1 MIEIN
6 KLYYH
11 KSENGDFAF
20 FFMEQINPTGA
31 YGWQISYLKSY
42 NLIHVFLNDRIQNH
56 ETEFMNS
63 LRSEKSN
70 YKKLFNLIFNSSA
83 SIKIHAK

>member
-31 YGWQISYLKSY
+31 YGWQISY
-42 NLIHVFLNDRIQNH
+42 
-56 ETEFMNS
+56 
-63 LRSEKSN
+63 
-70 YKKLFNLIFNSSA
+70 FNSRVF
-83 SIKIHAK
+83 K